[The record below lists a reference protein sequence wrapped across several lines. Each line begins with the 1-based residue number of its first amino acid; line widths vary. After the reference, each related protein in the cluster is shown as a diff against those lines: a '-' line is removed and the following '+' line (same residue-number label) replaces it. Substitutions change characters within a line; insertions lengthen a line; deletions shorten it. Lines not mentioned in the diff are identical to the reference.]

1 MGDLNAL
8 YSSGHHFGKDFRSVT
23 PPDWDVATDLV
34 EIVEIVARLRPAL
47 SQSFD
52 KTMSMFH
59 DATEIKTFL
68 NGFCAGY
75 AGSS

>member
-8 YSSGHHFGKDFRSVT
+8 YDSGHHFGEDFRAIT
-23 PPDWDVATDLV
+23 PPDWDVRTDLV
-34 EIVEIVARLRPAL
+34 EIVDCVSRLRPAL
-47 SQSFD
+47 TRRFD
-52 KTMSMFH
+52 ETMAMLH